1 MQLHLQAVSRGGKY
15 PLEQLRKLTEPLL
28 WKRSDAVP
36 AVEAPGLVARVQL
49 SGAET
54 AEEGKNFNNELQKIS
69 PS

>member
-28 WKRSDAVP
+28 RKRSDAVP
-36 AVEAPGLVARVQL
+36 AVEVPGLVVRVQP

-54 AEEGKNFNNELQKIS
+54 ADGGKNFNNELQKIS